1 MKDAIK
7 EFWLDVGVV
16 VLALLALLS
25 VMFFFSGCKV
35 VKDLKQSSK
44 DSSSIN
50 NSKEGSVKI
59 DSSGSKADRT
69 NTKETVYFPQP
80 IIVPGK
86 DGDTKVIFVPQTV
99 RETGTEKT
107 EQAQIIRDTS
117 WKEAIREMTL
127 ALKEKELEKKTKVG
141 PSFLEWVL
149 IAGIGLLLIKNFLP
163 FKLIKT

>member
-16 VLALLALLS
+16 LLALIALIS
-25 VMFFFSGCKV
+25 VMVFLSGCRILRNEKINT
-35 VKDLKQSSK
+35 K
-44 DSSSIN
+44 DSTSVN
-50 NSKEGSVKI
+50 NVKEGSVKI

-69 NTKETVYFPQP
+69 NTKETVFYPQP

-99 RETGTEKT
+99 KETGTEKT

-127 ALKEKELEKKTKVG
+127 ALSNKELEKKTKVG
-141 PSFLEWVL
+141 PSFIEWIL
-149 IAGIGLLLIKNFLP
+149 IAGVGLLLIKNFLP